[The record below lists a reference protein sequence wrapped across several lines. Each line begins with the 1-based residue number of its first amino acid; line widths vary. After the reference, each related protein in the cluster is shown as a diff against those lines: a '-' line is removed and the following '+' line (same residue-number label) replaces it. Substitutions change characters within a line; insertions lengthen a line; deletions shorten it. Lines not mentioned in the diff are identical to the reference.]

1 MPFPKFAGKHAHDAF
16 FTPHDLVAYHR
27 RMGRLPEDLG
37 LAGMIFCY
45 QRGFA
50 CRALS
55 HRQAEPQPALPA
67 EPFILRDTP
76 RPIGVCLGFGI
87 GAPAASSLM
96 ELYIALG
103 VTRFASIGTAG
114 ALQKSLAI
122 GDIVLCDRAIRDE
135 GVSHHYLPDTMFI
148 TPAPALT
155 GRLTAALTQAGAAP
169 IPGTTW
175 TIDAPYRETV
185 AEARHYQAEG
195 VLTIDMEA
203 AALFAVAQVRGVQ
216 AAVAFVISDSL
227 ADLVWDPQF
236 ESATVETGF
245 QTLFT
250 AAQNALLAE

>member
-1 MPFPKFAGKHAHDAF
+1 MPFPNFAGKHALDAF
-16 FTPHDLVAYHR
+16 FTAQDLVAYHR
-27 RMGRLPEDLG
+27 GSGRLPEDLG
-37 LAGMIFCY
+37 LAGVIFCY

-50 CRALS
+50 RRALS
-55 HRQAEPQPALPA
+55 RQKAESQPALPS
-67 EPFILRDTP
+67 EMFILRDTP

-87 GAPAASSLM
+87 GAPAATSLM
-96 ELYIALG
+96 ELFIALG

-114 ALQKSLAI
+114 ALQQSLAI

-135 GVSHHYLPDTMFI
+135 GVSHHYLPSEMFI
-148 TPAPALT
+148 APSPDLT
-155 GRLTAALTQAGAAP
+155 ERLAAALAQAGAMP

-203 AALFAVAQVRGVQ
+203 SALFAVAQVRGVQ
-216 AAVAFVISDSL
+216 VASAFVISDSL
-227 ADLVWDPQF
+227 ANLVWNPQF
-236 ESATVETGF
+236 ESDAVEAGF

-250 AAQNALLAE
+250 AAQTALLAE